1 VAYDEQL
8 AEQVRHALAAEG
20 EVTERGM
27 FGGIAF
33 MLAGH
38 MTVTVSGRGGLMV
51 RTGPDG
57 EDAALA
63 QPHTSVVIMRGRPMT
78 GWVRVGADGL
88 TTEHAVGRWTQ
99 QAVEFV
105 RTLPPKS

>member
-1 VAYDEQL
+1 MAYDERL
-8 AEQVRHALAAEG
+8 AQRVRDALAG
-20 EVTERGM
+20 ESDVTERGM

-33 MLAGH
+33 MLSGH

-57 EDAALA
+57 EDGALA
-63 QPHTSVVIMRGRPMT
+63 QPHTSVMMMRGRPMT
-78 GWVRVGADGL
+78 GWIRVGADGL
-88 TTEHAVGRWTQ
+88 TTEHAVAKWTH
-99 QAVEFV
+99 QAVKFV